1 MRLSTKNEFTKTE
14 DFPDSDLVV
23 DSLAEDEILFL
34 ILEMVSI
41 PQMPDFAF
49 ERY

>member
-23 DSLAEDEILFL
+23 DSFDKITTAL
-34 ILEMVSI
+34 LEKLYKTRLVS
-41 PQMPDFAF
+41 F
-49 ERY
+49 